1 MSKVNFQRRKASV
14 IPELRPLY
22 KISKILLIL
31 NCCCIGKKSS
41 LLKLHLF
48 NWAMLDMK
56 RLDMLNISAIQGD
69 LIIGIW
75 GIDPSLNMAIEFAIS
90 ESLVE
95 KLSNGAYKLSK
106 KGEDFLCQSD
116 SKALFEDEY
125 PKLLQIGSKIT
136 EKMVNAAAKRW
147 CNEV

>member
-1 MSKVNFQRRKASV
+1 MSKVNFQRKKASV

-31 NCCCIGKKSS
+31 SCCCIGKKSS

-48 NWAMLDMK
+48 NWAILDMK
-56 RLDMLNISAIQGD
+56 RLEMLHLSSIQGS
-69 LIIGIW
+69 LIIGVW
-75 GIDPSLNMAIEFAIS
+75 GIDPSLNMAIEFAIA
-90 ESLVE
+90 ESLIE
-95 KLSNGAYKLSK
+95 KLPNGSYKLSK
-106 KGEDFLCQSD
+106 KGEDFLFESD
-116 SKALFEDEY
+116 SKLLFEYER
-125 PKLLQIGSKIT
+125 PKLLQIGNKIT

>member
-1 MSKVNFQRRKASV
+1 MSKVNFQRKKASV

-48 NWAMLDMK
+48 NWALLDMK
-56 RLDMLNISAIQGD
+56 RIDMLHLSSIQGS

-75 GIDPSLNMAIEFAIS
+75 GIDPSLNMAIEFAVA
-90 ESLVE
+90 ESLIE
-95 KLSNGAYKLSK
+95 KQLNGSYKLSK
-106 KGEDFLCQSD
+106 KGESF
-116 SKALFEDEY
+116 LFESDAKLLFEHEH
-125 PKLLQIGSKIT
+125 PKLLQIGNKIT

-147 CNEV
+147 CNEI

>member
-75 GIDPSLNMAIEFAIS
+75 GIDPSLNMAIEFSIS

-106 KGEDFLCQSD
+106 KGEYFLYQSD

-125 PKLLQIGSKIT
+125 PKLLQIGNKIT

>member
-1 MSKVNFQRRKASV
+1 MSKVNFQRKKASV

-48 NWAMLDMK
+48 NWALLDMK
-56 RLDMLNISAIQGD
+56 RIDMLHLSSIQGS

-75 GIDPSLNMAIEFAIS
+75 GIDPSLNMAIEFAVA
-90 ESLVE
+90 ESLIE
-95 KLSNGAYKLSK
+95 KQLNGSYKLSK
-106 KGEDFLCQSD
+106 RERAFSLSLMQNYYLNMNTQNFFK
-116 SKALFEDEY
+116 
-125 PKLLQIGSKIT
+125 
-136 EKMVNAAAKRW
+136 
-147 CNEV
+147 